1 MSVSTVLS
9 QDFDWD
15 NIKEEGSGGT
25 PDWLAIL
32 DVI

>member
-9 QDFDWD
+9 QDFD

-25 PDWLAIL
+25 PDWAAIL